1 MIAEHD
7 LIVLESAGQPASE
20 CEVCGSEI
28 GGGQGLTV
36 RSGDRTLRFKCP
48 GCLARYRADPDQF
61 FSGSATPCCSG
72 EHGITSPASEWS
84 CDRA

>member
-1 MIAEHD
+1 MIAERD
-7 LIVLESAGQPASE
+7 LVVLESAGQPASE

-28 GGGQGLTV
+28 EAGQGLTV

-48 GCLARYRADPDQF
+48 VCLARYQSDPDQF
-61 FSGSATPCCSG
+61 FAGSAAPCCSA
-72 EHGITSPASEWS
+72 EPAAAPLASEWC